1 MEGRQLCYWIGIDP
15 SSAWVR
21 CTVKQYGGRTRVGG
35 GQRREDREP
44 SWSSELGCEGVME
57 VGSEDGL
64 RSTETTATQID
75 EQQPALGW
83 LRVPPASP
91 QDAKGWAWWSWRAR
105 F

>member
-1 MEGRQLCYWIGIDP
+1 MHSEAVQGQDQG
-15 SSAWVR
+15 A
-21 CTVKQYGGRTRVGG
+21 GGGG

-57 VGSEDGL
+57 VGSEYGL